1 MTTPSSGSSAAA
13 DPVVDLAPIIERQ
26 KITPFWLGLFV
37 LSWAIT
43 FLDGFDFQVIGFA
56 GSFIKKAY
64 NLSNTELGTLGS
76 VGLVG
81 LLVGGLLLGYLG
93 DRIGR
98 RPSIILAVAGFGVF
112 VLLFPLSQNF
122 GQLLALR
129 LLSGLFLGGVL
140 PLAWALCTEFAP
152 TRMRSTSVVLIMI
165 GYSLGTALGG
175 PVSNLLIPHYGWQS
189 VFVSGGVASLIVLVP
204 VVLFLPE
211 SVKYLAEKDTRRDLI
226 VRTLRRAQPN
236 LALPGNARFVVGTA
250 AAQRRSFRLGDLFRG
265 KLAAITPTLWLAYI
279 CSSAIIYFLSF
290 WQPILNQHMGFSV
303 SAAANIAA
311 GGAVAGAVGQLIIGR
326 FIDTRGTTSITVM
339 PLLGLALLLV
349 IGLAS
354 LGPAAYIPAIL
365 AVQLTITGGHGGM
378 HSISGIFYRPAI
390 RANGAAWATS
400 IAKVGAIIGPWLA
413 GVLLDAGMTAQ
424 STFFVFALFPLVMAV
439 VLIILGRLQRGLPAG
454 ANGALTPATGP
465 ALASE
470 PAV

>member
-1 MTTPSSGSSAAA
+1 MTTPSPAA
-13 DPVVDLAPIIERQ
+13 DPVVDIAPIIEHQ
-26 KITPFWLGLFV
+26 KVSRFWIGLFV

-64 NLSNTELGTLGS
+64 QLSNTQLGTLGS

-81 LLVGGLLLGYLG
+81 LLVGGLTLGYLG

-98 RPSIILAVAGFGVF
+98 RRSIILAVAGFGVF

-122 GQLLALR
+122 GELLVLR
-129 LLSGLFLGGVL
+129 LLSGVFLGGVL
-140 PLAWALCTEFAP
+140 PLIWALCTEYAP
-152 TRMRSTSVVLIMI
+152 SRMRSTSVVIIMI

-175 PVSNLLIPHYGWQS
+175 PLSNLLIPPFGWQS
-189 VFVSGGVASLIVLVP
+189 VFVTGGIVSLVVLVP

-211 SVKYLAEKDTRRDLI
+211 SVKFLAEKDLKRDLV
-226 VRTLRRAQPN
+226 VRTLRRAQPD
-236 LALPGNARFVVGTA
+236 LTFPEGARFVVGTT

-265 KLAAITPTLWLAYI
+265 RLAAITPTLWVAYI
-279 CSSAIIYFLSF
+279 CSSAVIYFLAF
-290 WQPILNQHMGFSV
+290 WQPILNQSLGFTV

-311 GGAVAGAVGQLIIGR
+311 GAAVAGAVGQLIIGR
-326 FIDTRGTTSITVM
+326 FIDIRGTMSITVM
-339 PLLGLALLLV
+339 PVVGLAGLLLLGLV
-349 IGLAS
+349 P
-354 LGPAAYIPAIL
+354 LGPAAYIPVIL
-365 AVQLTITGGHGGM
+365 LAQLAITGGHGGM

-413 GVLLDAGMTAQ
+413 GVLMDGGMGAR
-424 STFFVFALFPLVMAV
+424 STFFVVALFPLIMAM
-439 VLIILGRLQRGLPAG
+439 VLFVLGRLQRGLPAG
-454 ANGALTPATGP
+454 TDGALSAAPDPAPATE
-465 ALASE
+465 ATA
-470 PAV
+470 